1 LPDSHRYKN
10 TINDSEPT
18 PDAVA
23 TGETVGNATAAT
35 AATSATTATSATA
48 ATSAATSE
56 ATVGTAGDD
65 CGSKKLASCLIGEV
79 MAYRDFG
86 DPAA

>member
-10 TINDSEPT
+10 TINDSEPMQ
-18 PDAVA
+18 DAVA
-23 TGETVGNATAAT
+23 TGETVGNATT
-35 AATSATTATSATA
+35 ATTATSAT
-48 ATSAATSE
+48 AATSE

>member
-1 LPDSHRYKN
+1 MQ
-10 TINDSEPT
+10 
-18 PDAVA
+18 DAVA
-23 TGETVGNATAAT
+23 TGETVGNATAETAATNAT
-35 AATSATTATSATA
+35 AATT

-65 CGSKKLASCLIGEV
+65 CGSKKLASYLIGEV